1 MRMQLIAGA
10 LAVLCTSLAA
20 AQDESQSTAGYPT
33 IERVQFV
40 EFCVREH
47 PDRARQEMLYKCSCA
62 MDKIIA
68 QLPFDDYVEA
78 STAYFGGQIAGER
91 GVGVRESTVGHTLA
105 DRFRAALRS
114 AMKDCLISQ

>member
-1 MRMQLIAGA
+1 MKMHLLAGA
-10 LAVLCTSLAA
+10 VMALSAAPAA
-20 AQDESQSTAGYPT
+20 AQDEPKGGLDYPT

-47 PDRARQEMLYKCSCA
+47 SDRPRQEMLYKCSCA

-68 QLPFDDYVEA
+68 QMSYEEYVDA
-78 STAYFGGQIAGER
+78 STAYSAGQIAGER

-105 DRFRAALRS
+105 DRYRAVHRA
-114 AMKDCLISQ
+114 AMKDCLVSQ